1 MLLLAIATSID
12 ALAVGISLAM
22 DNGNIWISAL
32 FIGVITFAISAVG
45 VRIGGI
51 FGGRFGKRA
60 ELAGGIILII
70 IGLRILLE
78 HSGFL

>member
-1 MLLLAIATSID
+1 
-12 ALAVGISLAM
+12 M

-32 FIGVITFAISAVG
+32 FIGTITFAISAVG